1 MGAGLFRLRLQIGL
15 VDLDHVRAG
24 RLDVLQLRS
33 HRIGIGHD
41 QAGLVG
47 VVLVDR
53 KLAHGEG
60 PGTVILTGFRL
71 LALRKRVSIEGSV
84 PDAMDLL
91 LEARPM
97 GPGEHYADED
107 ETGSASI
114 KPFF

>member
-1 MGAGLFRLRLQIGL
+1 
-15 VDLDHVRAG
+15 
-24 RLDVLQLRS
+24 
-33 HRIGIGHD
+33 
-41 QAGLVG
+41 
-47 VVLVDR
+47 
-53 KLAHGEG
+53 
-60 PGTVILTGFRL
+60 LTGFRL

>member
-1 MGAGLFRLRLQIGL
+1 M
-15 VDLDHVRAG
+15 V
-24 RLDVLQLRS
+24 
-33 HRIGIGHD
+33 
-41 QAGLVG
+41 
-47 VVLVDR
+47 
-53 KLAHGEG
+53 KG
-60 PGTVILTGFRL
+60 PGTVILIGFRL